1 MEQQD
6 KKNICKTVFH
16 VKEMDCPSEEN
27 LVRMKLQ
34 TFDNEISELDFDLS
48 KRQVFITH
56 DRNAM
61 EQIVKSM
68 DELDLGATVLN
79 SETVDLINNEA
90 TTNLQQKN
98 VLVKVLVV
106 NALFF
111 LFEMTVGLVSQSMG
125 LIADSL
131 DMLADAAVYGMSLFV
146 VGAAVTKKKRVA
158 LFSGIIQTMLALA
171 GMVEV
176 VRRFFFTETVPNF
189 SAMIWMSALAL
200 LANVY
205 CLWLLERSK
214 SSDAHMQASMIFS
227 ANDVIVNFGV
237 ILSGLAV
244 WYFNNRI
251 PDLIIGTIVFVIV
264 MRGAIRILKLSR

>member
-176 VRRFFFTETVPNF
+176 VRRFFFSDTVPAF
-189 SAMIWMSALAL
+189 SAMIGMSALAL
-200 LANVY
+200 LANIY
-205 CLWLLERSK
+205 CLWQLERSK
-214 SSDAHMQASMIFS
+214 SNDAHMQASVIFS

-237 ILSGLAV
+237 ILSGFAV

-251 PDLIIGTIVFVIV
+251 PDLIIGTIVFIIV